1 MKSPKSF
8 SNTKIVT
15 KKVFKNGVIMLTE
28 QSWRTEEYKGMD
40 VHVTALPHDRSRS
53 KWDYTVRVTDPGT
66 DSSAVGALAT
76 GSGDDGDF
84 LTEEAAV
91 EAGFARGYVLV
102 DKLKS

>member
-1 MKSPKSF
+1 MVS
-8 SNTKIVT
+8 
-15 KKVFKNGVIMLTE
+15 E

-40 VHVTALPHDRSRS
+40 VHVTALPHDRSKS

-84 LTEEAAV
+84 LSEEEAV
-91 EAGFARGYVLV
+91 EAGFAKGYTLV
-102 DKLKS
+102 DRLKS